1 MTKLIGITGGIGSG
15 KTTVAKMF
23 EAAGI
28 PVFIADDEA
37 KIAATLEHVQEKIIV
52 AFGADILTDKIID
65 RKKLAA
71 IVFNNSSKLQALN
84 NIIHPE
90 VYKRFKSWCDAHKN
104 EAILMYESAILLETS
119 NPLSFYKIITVSAP
133 EDLRINRV
141 QARNG
146 LSVEQIKSIILN
158 QWTDY
163 QREKEADYIVSNI
176 NIQDTKLQVQ
186 SLIKQLKLD
195 GFNIC

>member
-23 EAAGI
+23 EAEGI
-28 PVFIADDEA
+28 PIFIADDEA
-37 KIAATLEHVQEKIIV
+37 KIVSTLEHVQEKII
-52 AFGADILTDKIID
+52 ATFGEDILTDKIVD

-71 IVFNNSSKLQALN
+71 IIFNNSSKLQALN

-90 VYKRFKSWCDAHKN
+90 VYKRFKNWCDAHKN

-119 NPLSFYKIITVSAP
+119 NPLRFYKIITVSAP
-133 EDLRINRV
+133 EDLRIKRV

-146 LSVEQIKSIILN
+146 QSVEHIKMIILN
-158 QWTDY
+158 QWSDY
-163 QREKEADYIVSNI
+163 QREKEADFIISNI
-176 NIQDTKLQVQ
+176 NIQDTKSQVQ

-195 GFNIC
+195 